1 MEKKQ
6 PLDKVPKVQ
15 IWEKYR
21 LHIFNTCLFPHQKPG
36 SLSYWRDYLFVYALA
51 LVIPLCAIAL
61 IPGLYLT
68 YISEFKGLFIF
79 DCLAVLTFLI
89 LAHVPGIPL
98 TLRKWIFIG
107 ITYGVGII
115 LIYYLGNFGPGLLYL
130 LAISVFMI
138 LVLPVKY
145 AFISF
150 YLNILTCIFFGWL
163 IYQEGIQQS
172 YFTST
177 VDVQSWIAISSNLIF
192 LSAVFS
198 VLIPKLFKGLGESLE
213 EQYLLET
220 ALKGQKEKLKETLAE
235 VETKNAELEHFTYVA
250 SHDLQEPLRMVTGFL
265 QLLEK
270 KYAHLLDPKA
280 KTYIHYAVDGAQRM
294 RQLILDLLAYSRVN
308 KVNSK
313 PESVDFNKILE
324 EIKLTFQP
332 EIRQLKAVVT
342 ADPLPTITG
351 HSSFYFLLLQNLIGN
366 ALKYSK
372 PNLPPK
378 IHISVEEKENEWLFQ
393 VEDNGIGI
401 DQAYFEKIFILFQRL
416 HQRETYQGTGM
427 GLAIVKKIITNLG
440 GKIWVKSTPDE
451 GSTFLFTLPKL
462 APEE

>member
-1 MEKKQ
+1 M
-6 PLDKVPKVQ
+6 
-15 IWEKYR
+15 
-21 LHIFNTCLFPHQKPG
+21 
-36 SLSYWRDYLFVYALA
+36 
-51 LVIPLCAIAL
+51 
-61 IPGLYLT
+61 
-68 YISEFKGLFIF
+68 
-79 DCLAVLTFLI
+79 
-89 LAHVPGIPL
+89 
-98 TLRKWIFIG
+98 
-107 ITYGVGII
+107 
-115 LIYYLGNFGPGLLYL
+115 LYL

-145 AFISF
+145 AYISF

-177 VDVQSWIAISSNLIF
+177 VDLQSWIAISSNLIF

-198 VLIPKLFKGLGESLE
+198 VLIPKLFKGLAESLE

-313 PESVDFNKILE
+313 TESVDFNKILE

-393 VEDNGIGI
+393 VKDNGIGI